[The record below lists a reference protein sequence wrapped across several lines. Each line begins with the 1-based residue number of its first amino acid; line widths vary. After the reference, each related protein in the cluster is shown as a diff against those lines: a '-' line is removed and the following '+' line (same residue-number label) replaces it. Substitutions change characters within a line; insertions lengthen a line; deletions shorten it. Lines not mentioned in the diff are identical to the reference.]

1 MRASPQHGHNGH
13 MKKITV
19 AALKDGLSK
28 HLQYVQRGG
37 WIVVYR
43 RNEPIAEL
51 RPLSGASAGQADL
64 DRLKS
69 LERRGVVR
77 MGNGKLDDELKTPPS
92 GKPTGVLAALLEER
106 ASGR

>member
-1 MRASPQHGHNGH
+1 

-19 AALKDGLSK
+19 AALKDSLSK

-37 WIVVYR
+37 RIVVYR

-51 RPLSGASAGQADL
+51 RPLSGSTDGQTDV

-69 LERRGVVR
+69 LERRGIVR
-77 MGNGKLDDELKTPPS
+77 MGDAKLTNTLKTPPS
-92 GKPTGVLAALLEER
+92 GKPAGVLSALLEER

>member
-1 MRASPQHGHNGH
+1 MR
-13 MKKITV
+13 KVTV

-37 WIVVYR
+37 RIVVYR

-51 RPLSGASAGQADL
+51 RPLSGAAGGQADI

-69 LERRGVVR
+69 LERRGIVR
-77 MGNGKLDDELKTPPS
+77 MGDAKLTDALKAPPS
-92 GKPTGVLAALLEER
+92 GKPAGVLSALLEER